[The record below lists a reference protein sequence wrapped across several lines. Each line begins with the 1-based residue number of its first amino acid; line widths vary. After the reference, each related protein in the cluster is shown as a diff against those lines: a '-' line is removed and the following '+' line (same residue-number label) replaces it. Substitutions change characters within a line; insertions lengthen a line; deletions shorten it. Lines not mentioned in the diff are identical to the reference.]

1 MDYETEEESKTSMSP
16 RMCVE
21 VLGVSEW
28 DGRGRA
34 TNYNFG
40 FLIVTHTGS
49 TYYVSVP
56 TMQERDEWV
65 LQLKRCLECVFAN
78 PEVVPFKP
86 SKILSSRPPL
96 GTNSICPATKNIV
109 NRASAVHCRCCGLGY
124 YASEHVNESSTVL
137 QISVEE
143 AEKVCLNCRNAQ
155 AVVLWLK
162 SLNYIHTIALHESTK
177 AVLQEVHKFKASFK
191 LRRRL
196 SARLELA
203 ADLLEEG
210 KLTAEEFE
218 ELRVVD
224 HSYRREL
231 LYEESIK
238 LKGAVDAFGDDM
250 QTIIDVILN
259 SSLIDKGGRWSQAS
273 IILKVLEVADRAPD
287 IVDFYMP
294 QLLQAHLIIS
304 EGRTVDALVKLDLF
318 QQALLVMAQKYPAL
332 GLKLCWGLVATVGD
346 YAEKRVTQVQY
357 AACVGLLLQLEMV
370 TTGYVSS
377 ICDVPL
383 CKQLGGALIGPMHQQ
398 QEVGYELGALFLVRR
413 RLQEVNDEEE
423 LDRKIRRGIIDPDL
437 VDANGKLLA
446 PLPPDVLPVR
456 KAGPLIPSE
465 TSCIDLLYQLGVGQ
479 AGRSRR
485 FSDDDSDNNTSEDD
499 EEEDKGDEESGKQ
512 QKSNSSSSSH
522 GEPTDNSNHS
532 NKNSTVNNTNGE
544 SVEVEKKG
552 GRRQSGRR
560 YKEAAHQYL
569 GFQNF
574 AEQLDF
580 INKLNVVVECLRFI
594 DRPLRTKCLLKEVAK
609 WNEQPLQELGWDPTT
624 IAGEPFYRIMHI
636 VASEC
641 RVFRTKARAPSMIVC
656 EVLRDDLVPYYLDSL
671 KHIGAGIHNF
681 SEGIDRTAH
690 GFGKT
695 GAESANGN
703 RRSEGTSPRAGAP
716 SLTSAEL
723 AALNSGSVRRS
734 THNPIF
740 INNVDAQ
747 TIDASAQDVVIE
759 QHDRASDPARLS
771 LSQEVVVAGSSL
783 EGFHAHDI
791 STVYAASEKLSELKA
806 VHAEREKFETVS
818 RNIDNVVGIISS
830 TGKFSSVPPPV
841 PTKEQ
846 VKEKE
851 PAAPQETT
859 GRFSPALKRGGSIPR
874 ESSLNSLPVHLS
886 SSLPNMEAD
895 DSPTVSAARTGA
907 GSSNSTGKVFTSHTD
922 AGDATGRDSIGE
934 YSHASSSSNARA
946 PIMRKATRS
955 VLASNRLSV
964 KSVQDIT
971 RHTGVVPPSMST
983 HVAAANKSEK
993 PSPQMTM
1000 SASGVFSPAPGT
1012 PTNPTN
1018 GGQVPRSLS
1027 RSGDG
1032 SSAFVDRD
1040 SVADGEEFG
1049 QFDAHNDNTES
1060 QDSGSMNSGSNN
1072 GTGASQV
1079 TKKVLSS
1086 AQRLLAAG
1094 LIDPAEYELLIASD
1108 QNFQDETA
1116 REEAVI
1122 ARHRVE
1128 DAFGESWE
1136 AKKERILGDRLYMFG
1151 YPSEDVWPSWDL
1163 RSFIA
1168 KSNDDLR
1175 QEVCCLQLMQLFKEI
1190 FEHFGLQ
1197 NCLYLKPYR
1206 IISTGNST
1214 GLVQVLSD
1222 AMSLD
1227 ALKKTEGF
1235 TTLSAYFQ
1243 KTYDSSAER
1252 YNQARMN
1259 FASSLAAYSLFSYL
1273 LLIKDRHNGN
1283 LMIDAEG
1290 HILHI
1295 DFGFLLSIAPGG
1307 SFSLESAPFKLTE
1320 EMVEVLGGLDSPL
1333 FGEFLTAF
1341 TKGFIALQSNAEN
1354 IVSALQILSYNSS
1367 YPCFQGK
1374 QASLIIEKLR
1384 GRFRT
1389 ELSVT
1394 DAVKHCLDLITNSYG
1409 HYGTRQYDTFQWM
1422 TNGIMP

>member
-1 MDYETEEESKTSMSP
+1 MLCGTLLMDYETEEESKVSMSP
-16 RMCVE
+16 RLCVE

-34 TNYNFG
+34 NNYAFG
-40 FLIVTHTGS
+40 FLIVTHTGC

-65 LQLKRCLECVFAN
+65 IHLKRSLECVFAN

-86 SKILSSRPPL
+86 SKILSTRPPL

-109 NRASAVHCRCCGLGY
+109 NKTSAVHCRCCGLGY
-124 YASEHVNESSTVL
+124 YSSEHVNEPSAVL

-155 AVVLWLK
+155 AVILWFK
-162 SLNYIHTIALHESTK
+162 TLNYIHTVALHESTK
-177 AVLQEVHKFKASFK
+177 AVLQDVHKFKSSFK

-218 ELRVVD
+218 ELRIVD

-259 SSLIDKGGRWSQAS
+259 SSLIDKGGRWSQSS
-273 IILKVLEVADRAPD
+273 IILKLLEVADRAPD

-304 EGRTVDALVKLDLF
+304 EGRTVDSLVKLDLF
-318 QQALLVMAQKYPAL
+318 QQVLLVMAQKYPAL

-357 AACVGLLLQLEMV
+357 AACVALLLQLEMV

-383 CKQLGGALIGPMHQQ
+383 CKLLGGALIGPMHQQ
-398 QEVGYELGALFLVRR
+398 QEVGYEIGALFLVRR

-437 VDANGKLLA
+437 VDANGKLIG
-446 PLPPDVLPVR
+446 PVPDMPVR
-456 KAGPLIPSE
+456 KSGPLIPSE
-465 TSCIDLLYQLGVGQ
+465 ASCLDLLYQLGVGQ
-479 AGRSRR
+479 AGRTRC
-485 FSDDDSDNNTSEDD
+485 FSDDDSDNVSSD
-499 EEEDKGDEESGKQ
+499 EEGPEDREEGEGR
-512 QKSNSSSSSH
+512 KSDFTEDRTSDNKPGGSASKRRNSH
-522 GEPTDNSNHS
+522 GKRRISAGS
-532 NKNSTVNNTNGE
+532 AQGE
-544 SVEVEKKG
+544 ASVAPGSIVT
-552 GRRQSGRR
+552 GRRF
-560 YKEAAHQYL
+560 KEPVHHYE

-574 AEQLDF
+574 PEQLDF
-580 INKLNVVVECLRFI
+580 INKLNVVVESLRFI

-609 WNEQPLQELGWDPTT
+609 WNERPLEELGWDPTT

-671 KHIGAGIHNF
+671 KHIGAGIHTF
-681 SEGIDRTAH
+681 SEGVERTALNTS
-690 GFGKT
+690 K
-695 GAESANGN
+695 A
-703 RRSEGTSPRAGAP
+703 TSPRAEESSTTASTTAGHDGVDL
-716 SLTSAEL
+716 SLTNHAP
-723 AALNSGSVRRS
+723 VTRRA
-734 THNPIF
+734 HNPIF
-740 INNVDAQ
+740 VNNVDAQ
-747 TIDASAQDVVIE
+747 TIDASAQDVSVDE
-759 QHDRASDPARLS
+759 HHDSVRETGRFSHEILASTSVDAFKS
-771 LSQEVVVAGSSL
+771 
-783 EGFHAHDI
+783 HDL
-791 STVYAASEKLSELKA
+791 TAVYAASEQLSELKA
-806 VHAEREKFETVS
+806 VHAEREKYEVTS
-818 RNIDNVVGIISS
+818 RNINTVAELLSNAGKIPSTQTFAQEESAERSS
-830 TGKFSSVPPPV
+830 PS
-841 PTKEQ
+841 
-846 VKEKE
+846 
-851 PAAPQETT
+851 
-859 GRFSPALKRGGSIPR
+859 LKRGETVHS
-874 ESSLNSLPVHLS
+874 ESPLTTLPEDVRTA
-886 SSLPNMEAD
+886 LPAKE
-895 DSPTVSAARTGA
+895 
-907 GSSNSTGKVFTSHTD
+907 
-922 AGDATGRDSIGE
+922 RDSFE
-934 YSHASSSSNARA
+934 YSHAASSSNARA
-946 PIMRKATRS
+946 PIARHATRS

-964 KSVQDIT
+964 KGIDVHK
-971 RHTGVVPPSMST
+971 HTGVVPSSMST
-983 HVAAANKSEK
+983 HVAATQIRVSER
-993 PSPQMTM
+993 SSVHMTM

-1012 PTNPTN
+1012 PPNPNSSTVGAN
-1018 GGQVPRSLS
+1018 NQSLLARSLS
-1027 RSGDG
+1027 TNDG
-1032 SSAFVDRD
+1032 VSAFIDRESTD
-1040 SVADGEEFG
+1040 AEGGDFG
-1049 QFDAHNDNTES
+1049 QFEAPNDTAES
-1060 QDSGSMNSGSNN
+1060 LDSNSSTTSSFN
-1072 GTGASQV
+1072 GATSAAQV

-1094 LIDPAEYELLIASD
+1094 LIDAAEYELLIASD

-1122 ARHRVE
+1122 AKNRVE

-1136 AKKERILGDRLYMFG
+1136 VKKERILGDRMYMFG

-1163 RSFIA
+1163 RSFIM

-1190 FEHFGLQ
+1190 FEHFRLQ

-1214 GLVQVLSD
+1214 GLVSVLSD

-1243 KTYDSSAER
+1243 KTYDTSTER
-1252 YNQARMN
+1252 YNQARLN

-1283 LMIDAEG
+1283 LMIDSDG

-1307 SFSLESAPFKLTE
+1307 AFSLESAPFKLTE

-1367 YPCFQGK
+1367 YPCFQGR
-1374 QASLIIEKLR
+1374 QASVIIEKLR